1 MEERMNYW
9 KIFIKDLFSRFK
21 ADKCSSVAAELTV
34 TSLLALVPLTTLV
47 FALLALIPNFED
59 IALKLQQFVF
69 AYFVPT
75 SGDSIQNHLI
85 EFVNKAKSMSGLG
98 FLMLF
103 ITALMMMRTI
113 DRSFNHIWKIK
124 KTQTKVRTFLV
135 YWAVL
140 TLGPIALGASI
151 FITSYINSLPLIS
164 EVVSQ
169 ENFWFKTLLPFF
181 MASIAF
187 SVMYLV
193 IPNRKILISHAIY
206 SGFVSALLFELAK
219 SGFGIFI
226 KYFSTYELVF
236 GALASIPLF
245 LIWIYVSWNIV
256 LFGAEVC
263 YGLANNLSNH
273 SLNAG
278 KFKGKGNS
286 TNSQIRRLN
295 ALIKLAEAQYNGE
308 SVFINDAHIKD
319 QHKEIEKDN
328 KSESETNDEVMR
340 SPENLSF
347 SYNDLVDL
355 VEEGIA
361 LESAESKFCLTI
373 HANSLTY
380 SLIFK
385 DVLELFPS
393 KEIIAESELIDRNKL
408 DLIELR
414 VMIKQFLKKS
424 IIDSKQS

>member
-9 KIFIKDLFSRFK
+9 KIFIKDLFSRFQT
-21 ADKCSSVAAELTV
+21 DKCSSVAAELTV

-59 IALKLQQFVF
+59 IALKLQQYVF
-69 AYFVPT
+69 TYFVPT

-124 KTQTKVRTFLV
+124 KTQSKVRTFLV

-226 KYFSTYELVF
+226 KYFSTYEIVF

-263 YGLANNLSNH
+263 YGLAHFTRTNH
-273 SLNAG
+273 AENDDETLFVNRSY
-278 KFKGKGNS
+278 
-286 TNSQIRRLN
+286 RRLN
-295 ALIKLAEAQYNGE
+295 ALIKLVDVQDKEKTLSISDGDGEEQIHLGFAE
-308 SVFINDAHIKD
+308 
-319 QHKEIEKDN
+319 KE
-328 KSESETNDEVMR
+328 
-340 SPENLSF
+340 
-347 SYNDLVDL
+347 
-355 VEEGIA
+355 
-361 LESAESKFCLTI
+361 
-373 HANSLTY
+373 
-380 SLIFK
+380 
-385 DVLELFPS
+385 
-393 KEIIAESELIDRNKL
+393 
-408 DLIELR
+408 LIELVNKGVAIETSDSSYCLKGSSHTLTYDIIFKEILEYFPSDIEISR
-414 VMIKQFLKKS
+414 NQENKKANQDLLEIRSKFEGFLKKRLVR
-424 IIDSKQS
+424 KE

>member
-1 MEERMNYW
+1 MEESMNYW
-9 KIFIKDLFSRFK
+9 KIFIKDLFSRFQT
-21 ADKCSSVAAELTV
+21 DKCSSVAAELTV

-47 FALLALIPNFED
+47 FALLAMIPNFED
-59 IALKLQQFVF
+59 IALKLQQIVF
-69 AYFVPT
+69 TYFVPT

-124 KTQTKVRTFLV
+124 KTQSKVRTFLV

-193 IPNRKILISHAIY
+193 IPNRKILISHAIA

-226 KYFSTYELVF
+226 KYFSTYEIVF

-263 YGLANNLSNH
+263 YGLANDRPNQIVSFTSNYIRKFEALIELAKAQNKGKSI
-273 SLNAG
+273 SLNEREIANG
-278 KFKGKGNS
+278 HEQNIDFNKNISFGY
-286 TNSQIRRLN
+286 ID
-295 ALIKLAEAQYNGE
+295 LIE
-308 SVFINDAHIKD
+308 
-319 QHKEIEKDN
+319 
-328 KSESETNDEVMR
+328 
-340 SPENLSF
+340 
-347 SYNDLVDL
+347 L
-355 VEEGIA
+355 VEENIA
-361 LESAESKFCLTI
+361 IESNDSNFCLKGN
-373 HANSLTY
+373 ASSLTY
-380 SLIFK
+380 SLLFK
-385 DVLELFPS
+385 ELLANYPS
-393 KEIIAESELIDRNKL
+393 NAIIIESGLNEKSKADILK
-408 DLIELR
+408 LR
-414 VMIKQFLKKS
+414 VTIEDFLKKPLMNE
-424 IIDSKQS
+424 

>member
-9 KIFIKDLFSRFK
+9 RIFVNDLFSRFQ

-69 AYFVPT
+69 TYFVPT
-75 SGDSIQNHLI
+75 SGESIQNHLV

-124 KTQTKVRTFLV
+124 KTQSKVRTFLV

-151 FITSYINSLPLIS
+151 FITSYINSLPFIS

-193 IPNRKILISHAIY
+193 IPNRKILISHSIY

-219 SGFGIFI
+219 SAFGIFI
-226 KYFSTYELVF
+226 KYFSTYEIVF

-256 LFGAEVC
+256 LFGAELC
-263 YGLANNLSNH
+263 YGLANSLLNH
-273 SLNAG
+273 PLNTG
-278 KFKGKGNS
+278 EMESKGIS
-286 TNSQIRRLN
+286 TNHHIRRLN
-295 ALIKLAEAQYNGE
+295 ALIKLAEAQSNGD
-308 SVFINDAHIKD
+308 SVFINEEHNKD
-319 QHKEIEKDN
+319 QNKEKKDVIIRTPDN
-328 KSESETNDEVMR
+328 IGFN
-340 SPENLSF
+340 
-347 SYNDLVDL
+347 YNDLVEL
-355 VEEGIA
+355 VEDGIA
-361 LESAESKFCLTI
+361 LESAESKFCLKS
-373 HANSLTY
+373 HAKSLTY

-385 DVLELFPS
+385 DILKHLPS
-393 KEIIAESELIDRNKL
+393 KEIISESELINRKKL
-408 DLIELR
+408 DLVKVRIMLED
-414 VMIKQFLKKS
+414 FLKQP
-424 IIDSKQS
+424 IIDSKRS

>member
-1 MEERMNYW
+1 MEESMNYW

-59 IALKLQQFVF
+59 IALRLQQFVF
-69 AYFVPT
+69 TYFVPT

-124 KTQTKVRTFLV
+124 KTQSKVRTFLV

-263 YGLANNLSNH
+263 YGFANCR
-273 SLNAG
+273 AEIG
-278 KFKGKGNS
+278 KDEVNTS
-286 TNSQIRRLN
+286 SVHIRRLN
-295 ALIKLAEAQYNGE
+295 ALLELADAQNNGKSITLTE
-308 SVFINDAHIKD
+308 NIEELVIEQTK
-319 QHKEIEKDN
+319 KEN
-328 KSESETNDEVMR
+328 AR
-340 SPENLSF
+340 F
-347 SYNDLVDL
+347 GYNDLIKLVD
-355 VEEGIA
+355 EDIA
-361 LESAESKFCLTI
+361 LESNDSSF
-373 HANSLTY
+373 SLKGNAKSLNY

-385 DVLELFPS
+385 ELLDDLP
-393 KEIIAESELIDRNKL
+393 SELSLKESGLNEKNKF
-408 DLIELR
+408 DLQNLRATIEN
-414 VMIKQFLKKS
+414 FLKKPLLS
-424 IIDSKQS
+424 DEKTNDRPVNELH